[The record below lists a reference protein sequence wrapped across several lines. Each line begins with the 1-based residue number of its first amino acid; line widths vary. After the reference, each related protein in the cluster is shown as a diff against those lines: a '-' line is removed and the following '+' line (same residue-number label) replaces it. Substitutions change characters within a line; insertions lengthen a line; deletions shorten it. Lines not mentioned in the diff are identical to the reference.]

1 MEYKDYYKILGVNKN
16 ATDAE
21 IKSAFR
27 KLALQY
33 HPDKNPDN
41 PQAEEMFKE
50 INEAYQVLSDPEK
63 RRKYDQF
70 GSQWQQYQS
79 AGGRPEDFNWGDWQY
94 QPGSG
99 TSYRTVSPEEFEEMF
114 GGLGGMGG
122 LGGFSDFF
130 ETLFGSGIGG
140 ADFSG
145 QPRQRTT
152 RTSSRRTQRPTRS
165 QDVQHEVEI
174 TLEEAYNGTTR
185 LLQFEG
191 GRRIEAKIPP
201 GVDTGSR
208 VRLSGQADGADLYL
222 RIKVLPHQTFT
233 RKGDDLYVRVPI
245 DVYTAILGGE
255 VSVPTLG
262 KPVRLT
268 IPEGTDTGKTFR
280 LKGLGMPNLKDPQKK
295 GDLYATVEIH
305 IPQHLTSAEKDK
317 FREIKNM
324 RRV

>member
-33 HPDKNPDN
+33 HPDKNPNN
-41 PQAEEMFKE
+41 PKAEEMFKE
-50 INEAYQVLSDPEK
+50 VNEAYQVLSDPEK

-70 GSQWQQYQS
+70 GSQWMQYQS
-79 AGGRPEDFNWGDWQY
+79 SGGRPEDFNWGDWQY

-99 TSYRTVSPEEFEEMF
+99 TSYRTVSPEEFQEMF
-114 GGLGGMGG
+114 GGLGDLGG

-130 ETLFGSGIGG
+130 QTLFGNGMGAGG
-140 ADFSG
+140 FGAQPG
-145 QPRQRTT
+145 QHTSRTG
-152 RTSSRRTQRPTRS
+152 SRRTQRAAQP
-165 QDVQHEVEI
+165 QDGQHQVEI
-174 TLEEAYNGTTR
+174 TLEEAYNGTKR

-191 GRRIEAKIPP
+191 GKRIEATIPP

-208 VRLSGQADGADLYL
+208 VRLRGQADGADLYL
-222 RIKVLPHQTFT
+222 LIKVLPHATFT
-233 RKGDDLYVRVPI
+233 RKGDNLYVRVPV

-255 VSVPTLG
+255 VSVPTLN

-280 LKGLGMPNLKDPQKK
+280 LKELGMPNLKNPQQK

-305 IPQHLTSAEKDK
+305 LPPQLTNAEKDK

-324 RRV
+324 QRA